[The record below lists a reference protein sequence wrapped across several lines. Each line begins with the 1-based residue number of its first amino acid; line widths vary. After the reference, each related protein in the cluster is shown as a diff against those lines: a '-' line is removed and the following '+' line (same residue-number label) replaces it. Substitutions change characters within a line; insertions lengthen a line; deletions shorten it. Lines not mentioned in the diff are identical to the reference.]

1 MPAREYTE
9 SPQSKGD
16 IPLSQARLN
25 NATAD
30 VIRDRYRTL
39 FANAFA
45 PQFRYEQM
53 PGAEERTAYAAEYVA
68 YRLGQI
74 DEKLGRLIAIM
85 ELGITPSPEI
95 RK

>member
-1 MPAREYTE
+1 M
-9 SPQSKGD
+9 
-16 IPLSQARLN
+16 SQARLN
-25 NATAD
+25 DTSAD
-30 VIRDRYRTL
+30 AVRERYRTL

-53 PGAEERTAYAAEYVA
+53 PSADERTAYAAEFVA

-74 DEKLGRLIAIM
+74 DDKLGRLI
-85 ELGITPSPEI
+85 GIVERGAEQPLSA

>member
-1 MPAREYTE
+1 M
-9 SPQSKGD
+9 
-16 IPLSQARLN
+16 SQARLN
-25 NATAD
+25 DTVAD
-30 VIRDRYRTL
+30 AIRERYRTL

-53 PGAEERTAYAAEYVA
+53 PSAEERTAYAAEFAA

-74 DEKLGRLIAIM
+74 DDRLGRLIGIM
-85 ELGITPSPEI
+85 ERGTEQSAPI